1 MSFRSGSSNEGS
13 DGRPHDRPSSATVG
27 TQHQLNHWIIESLKC
42 FNNLV
47 CPGLN
52 PIQRTKPKR
61 VRHCSRF
68 GLLGIVTSKK
78 STRALF
84 VLEWCMTCTGKWTKP
99 LLAQQNHGMWTMVE
113 VLAASADGKRHP
125 DGVGGLVRL
134 VPIISRCSKSTKG
147 IWQPLGSSMFL
158 HVIDCTLDST
168 EKFTYNTVLRH
179 LRQQFHPNT
188 SYINDTTLFCFE
200 S

>member
-27 TQHQLNHWIIESLKC
+27 TQHQLNHWIIESLRC

-52 PIQRTKPKR
+52 PIQRTNPKR
-61 VRHCSRF
+61 VWHCSRF
-68 GLLGIVTSKK
+68 GLLGIVASNK

-84 VLEWCMTCTGKWTKP
+84 VLEWYCMTCTGKWTKP

-113 VLAASADGKRHP
+113 VLAASAADGKRHP
-125 DGVGGLVRL
+125 DGLSWGTTVWL

-147 IWQPLGSSMFL
+147 IWQPLGSSMFH

-168 EKFTYNTVLRH
+168 ERPTYNTVLRH
-179 LRQQFHPNT
+179 LRQQFHP
-188 SYINDTTLFCFE
+188 LFCFE